1 MSGTTIEIKRDEK
14 RVPVERVEAEGEE
27 LVVTL
32 GETLPGS
39 GKTHAAFAMEPY
51 CEVRIWNEAGLPLKP
66 FVCEIQE

>member
-1 MSGTTIEIKRDEK
+1 MEFSTNFYILSY
-14 RVPVERVEAEGEE
+14 GEE

-51 CEVRIWNEAGLPLKP
+51 CEVRI
-66 FVCEIQE
+66 